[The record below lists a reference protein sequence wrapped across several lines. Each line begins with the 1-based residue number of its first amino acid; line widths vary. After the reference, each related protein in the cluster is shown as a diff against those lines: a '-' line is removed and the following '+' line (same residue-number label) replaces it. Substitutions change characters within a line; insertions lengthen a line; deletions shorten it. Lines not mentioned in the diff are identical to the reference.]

1 MGSRGAPLE
10 RRSTTAGFASH
21 ASVPK
26 PCPWPIFV
34 PSIRINTFKIPY
46 YRHTTDKKAVNS
58 FVRSKKRNF
67 AFSAPI
73 RISIRMNSRI
83 RLADPPSRSRPLS
96 QRRHTSTILCP
107 HHQRAARGSRDAQRV
122 SRGPHLEDGRQPRPN
137 PSMGGILARIL
148 ARMPPWLRLER
159 DWARIKRGR
168 GSAGQ
173 KAARYGLAR
182 AALQWR
188 PGGGAVAALGR
199 RVSEAGERGG

>member
-58 FVRSKKRNF
+58 FLRSKKGNF

-83 RLADPPSRSRPLS
+83 RLADPPSRPRACSRSAATPPPS
-96 QRRHTSTILCP
+96 SAHITSAPRAVRVTPRGCHAAHTSKMGASRAPIRAWGASWPGSWQGCP
-107 HHQRAARGSRDAQRV
+107 PGS
-122 SRGPHLEDGRQPRPN
+122 
-137 PSMGGILARIL
+137 
-148 ARMPPWLRLER
+148 
-159 DWARIKRGR
+159 DWSEIGR
-168 GSAGQ
+168 GS
-173 KAARYGLAR
+173 K
-182 AALQWR
+182 
-188 PGGGAVAALGR
+188 GGGAPRVKKRLDTGSRAPLCSGGPAAGLWR
-199 RVSEAGERGG
+199 RSDDG